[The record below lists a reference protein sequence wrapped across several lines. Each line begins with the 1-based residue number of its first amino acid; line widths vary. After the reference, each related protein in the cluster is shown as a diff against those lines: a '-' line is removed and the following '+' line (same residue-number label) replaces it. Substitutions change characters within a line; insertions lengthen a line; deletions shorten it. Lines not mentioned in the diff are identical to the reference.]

1 MIIGRIEERQP
12 IMTRSATVTRTTK
25 ETNVQ
30 VDLKLDGSGRGQ
42 IRTGIP
48 FMDHML
54 NLMAA
59 HGFMDLSISASGDTE
74 IDNHHTVEDLGI
86 CLGQAIDE
94 ALGKREGIRRYGHS
108 VVPMDEALARA
119 VIDISNRPFLS
130 YNVLLKE
137 SKTGTFD
144 VHLVKEFLRALVQNS
159 AITLHIDLLSGE
171 DAHHV
176 AESIFKAFARAFDQA
191 SGIEP
196 RRGGAIPSTKGIL

>member
-1 MIIGRIEERQP
+1 
-12 IMTRSATVTRTTK
+12 MTTRTASVTRKTK
-25 ETNVQ
+25 ET
-30 VDLKLDGSGRGQ
+30 DIRIELSLDGSGRTQ

-86 CLGQAIDE
+86 CLGKAIAE
-94 ALGKREGIRRYGHS
+94 ALGRREGIRRYGHS
-108 VVPMDEALARA
+108 IVPMDEALTRT

-130 YNVLLKE
+130 YNVQLKD

-144 VHLVKEFLRALVQNS
+144 VHLVKEFFRALVQNS
-159 AITLHIDLLSGE
+159 ALTLHIDLLSGE

-176 AESIFKAFARAFDQA
+176 AESIFKSFARAFDQA
-191 SGIEP
+191 SGIDP
-196 RRGGAIPSTKGIL
+196 RREGAIPSTKGIL

>member
-1 MIIGRIEERQP
+1 
-12 IMTRSATVTRTTK
+12 MTRSASVTRKTK
-25 ETNVQ
+25 ETDIQIELN
-30 VDLKLDGSGRGQ
+30 LDGSGRSQ
-42 IRTGIP
+42 VRTGIP

-59 HGFMDLSISASGDTE
+59 HGFMDLSVSASGDTE

-86 CLGQAIDE
+86 CLGKAIDE
-94 ALGKREGIRRYGHS
+94 ALGKREGIRRYGHC

-144 VHLVKEFLRALVQNS
+144 VLLVKEFFRALVQNS
-159 AITLHIDLLSGE
+159 AMTLHIDLLSGE

-191 SGIEP
+191 CSIEP